1 MKTVKLYDIDSHQFE
16 FTATVIDCTEA
27 ADGYSIILDRTAFFP
42 EGGGQKADTGFIGEA
57 RVTDVQIKDKVIFH
71 TAASPA
77 AVGSEV
83 ACRIDGEQRFRRM
96 QNHSG
101 EHIFSG
107 IAHTLYGCEN
117 IGFHMA
123 DETAIDFDRELNEE
137 QIRKIETLANEAV
150 CKNLKITAEY
160 PEEEVLKNLEY
171 RSKLELTENVRIVTI
186 EGIDVCACCAPH
198 VNRTGEIG
206 IIKIMS
212 FMRHRGGV
220 RIFIKCGYDAFED
233 FRIKQDNLSR
243 ISVALCARPYE
254 TADIFEKFSNETSEL
269 RQTVTKLKKELAQIK
284 MNRLEATDGNLL
296 IFEDDCDMTTLRNI
310 VLDGAKKA
318 GGLCGGFSGSDAGGY
333 IYVISSGHIALRS
346 MAKNI
351 NAALNG
357 KGGGSDELIQGSCKA
372 TREEIEKYFSEVK

>member
-1 MKTVKLYDIDSHQFE
+1 MKTIKLYDIDSHQYE
-16 FTATVIDCTEA
+16 FTATVIDCTENE
-27 ADGYSIILDRTAFFP
+27 DGYSIVLDRTAFFP
-42 EGGGQKADTGFIGEA
+42 EGGGQKADTGYIGEA

-77 AVGSEV
+77 AIGSEV
-83 ACRIDGEQRFRRM
+83 ICRVDSEQRFRRM

-107 IAHTLYGCEN
+107 IAHKLYGCEN

-123 DETAIDFDRELNEE
+123 DEVTIDFDIELDEK
-137 QIRKIETLANEAV
+137 QIRKIEALANEAV
-150 CKNLKITAEY
+150 YKNLKITAEY
-160 PEEEVLKNLEY
+160 PDEDTLKALEY
-171 RSKLELTENVRIVTI
+171 RSKLELTEDVRIVTI
-186 EGIDVCACCAPH
+186 EDTDVCACCAPH
-198 VNRTGEIG
+198 VSRTGEIG
-206 IIKIMS
+206 IIKVMS

-243 ISVALCARPYE
+243 IAVALCARPYE
-254 TADIFEKFSNETSEL
+254 TADIFDKFSNEASEL
-269 RQTVTKLKKELAQIK
+269 RQAVTKIKKELVRLK
-284 MNRLEATDGNLL
+284 MSGLETTDGNLL

-333 IYVISSGHIALRS
+333 IYVISSEHIALRS

-372 TREEIEKYFSEVK
+372 ARKEIEKYFSEV